1 MEKSKLAL
9 ALLIMRLSAAAFMIA
24 WTSLKFR
31 VPQSFENIF
40 HKFYGLHFVTQDLA
54 WIVGGIQMLI
64 VLAFA
69 IGILRTY
76 TYGAVL
82 LMHGVGTLSSIPNL
96 IDYTTY
102 PNQLMWAAVPTL
114 GSMVALFLLRADDQ
128 FSVDGMRMK
137 SAPAVEATPGE

>member
-9 ALLIMRLSAAAFMIA
+9 ALLIMRISAAAFMIA

-54 WIVGGIQMLI
+54 SIVGGIQMLV

-69 IGILRTY
+69 IGFLRTY

-102 PNQLMWAAVPTL
+102 PNQLMWAAVPAL
-114 GSMVALFLLRADDQ
+114 GSMIALFLLRADDA
-128 FSVDGMRMK
+128 FSVDGMRIK
-137 SAPAVEATPGE
+137 SAGGAAVTVDE

>member
-1 MEKSKLAL
+1 MEKSKLAI

-54 WIVGGIQMLI
+54 STVGGIQMLV

-69 IGILRTY
+69 IGFLRTY

-82 LMHGVGTLSSIPNL
+82 LMHGAGTLSSIPNL

-102 PNQLMWAAVPTL
+102 PNQLMWAAVPAL
-114 GSMVALFLLRADDQ
+114 GSMIALFLLRADDA

-137 SAPAVEATPGE
+137 SAGGAAVTANE